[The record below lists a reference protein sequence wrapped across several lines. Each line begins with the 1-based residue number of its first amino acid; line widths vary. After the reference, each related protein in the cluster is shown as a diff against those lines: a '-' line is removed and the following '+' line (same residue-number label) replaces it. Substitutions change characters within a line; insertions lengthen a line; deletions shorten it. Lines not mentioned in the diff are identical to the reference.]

1 MKKLSSL
8 FILLFLFSCGSQK
21 VVVPVDWT
29 NYEAKALGQGKE
41 GTVILKVYSYGYTVD
56 NAIERAKM
64 DAVHAILFKGIPG
77 SNLARPMVKDGRE
90 AHKEYFDNFFG
101 LYYVKAGKRTMIDPL
116 DLSKVFN
123 APYKLYV
130 QLSNDGSV
138 SASDTFRVGNKYKA
152 GVVVSVNIKELRK
165 KLEKDRIINSLH
177 SGF

>member
-1 MKKLSSL
+1 MKIIKSL
-8 FILLFLFSCGSQK
+8 IIILILASCSSQK

-29 NYEAKALGQGKE
+29 NYEAKAMGQGKE
-41 GTVILKVYSYGYTVD
+41 GTIILKVYSYGYTVD

-64 DAVHAILFKGIPG
+64 DAIHAVLFKGIPG
-77 SNLARPMVKDGRE
+77 SNLTHPMVKNGRQT
-90 AHKEYFDNFFG
+90 HKEYFDNFFG

-138 SASDTFRVGNKYKA
+138 SASDTYRVGNKYKA
-152 GVVVSVNIKELRK
+152 GVVVSVNIRELRK
-165 KLEKDRIINSLH
+165 KLETDQVIHSLN